1 MRRPLSSRDV
11 NFRRL
16 ATTLVTDLGLL
27 TAATLGVIVLEEWLG
42 LQGGS
47 AVYLLA
53 VALVAYLQGSWAAI
67 GTAIGAFLVYNFLFI
82 EPRFTFQVAS
92 GQGLLTLATLLALG
106 TGIGRLTGLLRDHA
120 RESDRREREARSL
133 FAVTR
138 AIATAR
144 RTVEALPAVVERIA
158 DETGMQRVWIGLGPT
173 VAQERTHAD
182 SQPAEAPVRIGPHQI
197 LNRTDHEDRSSWVRL
212 SSPAVAAAARPGG
225 PTLYRV
231 ELRADAD
238 VAGSLWAARDPDIGP
253 PTLEETRLMAVA
265 ADQVG
270 QGLLRDRLAE
280 QATELEVT
288 RRSDELKAALLDS
301 VSHDLRT
308 PLGTI
313 RAAAGNLADSTISW
327 EPGDR
332 EAMAREIDAEAERLA
347 RLVGDL
353 LDMSRI
359 EGGALQPRCEPIP
372 IADVVLP
379 PLQRARAQIGERQ
392 LEVDLPDDLPPVDV
406 DPVLIDQVITNLLE
420 NAERHGGPGS
430 PIRISARSEGEI
442 VLLRVED
449 GGPGV
454 PEASLPRLF
463 EKFYRVPQ
471 TRDSARRGSG
481 LGLALVKGLTEAMGG
496 SVSIGRSTL
505 GGLSMDLRLR
515 AAEHSA
521 P

>member
-1 MRRPLSSRDV
+1 VRRPSSSPRV
-11 NFRRL
+11 NWRRL
-16 ATTLVTDLGLL
+16 ANTLFTDLAVLS
-27 TAATLGVIVLEEWLG
+27 AATFGVFVLQEWLG

-67 GTAIGAFLVYNFLFI
+67 STAVGAFLIYNFLFI
-82 EPRFTFQVAS
+82 EPRFTFSVAS

-106 TGIGRLTGLLRDHA
+106 TGIGRLTGLLRDRA

-133 FAVTR
+133 FAVSR

-144 RTVEALPAVVERIA
+144 RTADALPAVVERIA
-158 DETGMQRVWIGLGPT
+158 AETAMRRVWVGLGTT
-173 VAQERTHAD
+173 VAQERTLAD
-182 SQPAEAPVRIGPHQI
+182 STPAEGPITIGPHQI
-197 LNRTDHEDRSSWVRL
+197 LSRSDHEDRSTWVRL
-212 SSPAVAAAARPGG
+212 SPPALAVGARPGG
-225 PTLYRV
+225 ATLYRV
-231 ELRADAD
+231 ELRDDAE
-238 VAGSLWAARDPDIGP
+238 VIGSLWAAREAPSGP

-313 RAAAGNLADSTISW
+313 RAAAGSLADAAISW
-327 EPGDR
+327 APGDR
-332 EAMAREIDAEAERLA
+332 EAMASQIDAEAERLA

-372 IADVVLP
+372 VGDLVLP
-379 PLQRARAQIGERQ
+379 ALERVRPHLGERQ
-392 LEVDLPDDLPPVDV
+392 LEVDLPDALPPVDV
-406 DPVLIDQVITNLLE
+406 DPVLIDQVMTNLLE
-420 NAERHGGPGS
+420 NAARHGGPGA
-430 PIRISARSEGEI
+430 PIRISAQEEGEL

-454 PEASLPRLF
+454 PATALPRLF

-471 TRDSARRGSG
+471 ARDSARRGSG

-496 SVSIGRSTL
+496 TVTAGRSAL
-505 GGLSMDLRLR
+505 GGLAVDLRLR
-515 AAEHSA
+515 TAEPSCQ
-521 P
+521 

>member
-1 MRRPLSSRDV
+1 M
-11 NFRRL
+11 
-16 ATTLVTDLGLL
+16 
-27 TAATLGVIVLEEWLG
+27 AA
-42 LQGGS
+42 
-47 AVYLLA
+47 
-53 VALVAYLQGSWAAI
+53 
-67 GTAIGAFLVYNFLFI
+67 
-82 EPRFTFQVAS
+82 
-92 GQGLLTLATLLALG
+92 
-106 TGIGRLTGLLRDHA
+106 
-120 RESDRREREARSL
+120 
-133 FAVTR
+133 
-138 AIATAR
+138 
-144 RTVEALPAVVERIA
+144 
-158 DETGMQRVWIGLGPT
+158 
-173 VAQERTHAD
+173 
-182 SQPAEAPVRIGPHQI
+182 
-197 LNRTDHEDRSSWVRL
+197 
-212 SSPAVAAAARPGG
+212 
-225 PTLYRV
+225 
-231 ELRADAD
+231 
-238 VAGSLWAARDPDIGP
+238 
-253 PTLEETRLMAVA
+253 A

-288 RRSDELKAALLDS
+288 RRSEELKAALLDS

-308 PLGTI
+308 PLGSI
-313 RAAAGNLADSTISW
+313 RAAAGSLADSSISW

-359 EGGALQPRCEPIP
+359 EGGALQPRCEPIL

-379 PLQRARAQIGERQ
+379 ALQRLPSQIGARQ
-392 LEVDLPDDLPPVDV
+392 LDVDIPDDLPPVDV

-430 PIRISARSEGEI
+430 PIRISARSKGEL

-471 TRDSARRGSG
+471 ARDSARRGSG

-496 SVSIGRSTL
+496 SVSAGRSAL
-505 GGLSMDLRLR
+505 GGLSMEVRLR
-515 AAEHSA
+515 AAERSA
-521 P
+521 Q

>member
-1 MRRPLSSRDV
+1 MRRPVSTLQV
-11 NFRRL
+11 NWLRL
-16 ATTLVTDLGLL
+16 ATTLLTDLGLL
-27 TAATLGVIVLEEWLG
+27 AAATLGVIVLEEWLG

-67 GTAIGAFLVYNFLFI
+67 STAIGAFLAYNFLFI
-82 EPRFTFQVAS
+82 EPRFTFRVAS

-106 TGIGRLTGLLRDHA
+106 TGIGRLTGLLRDRA

-133 FAVTR
+133 FAVSR
-138 AIATAR
+138 AIATVR
-144 RTVEALPAVVERIA
+144 RTLDALPAVVERIA
-158 DETGMQRVWIGLGPT
+158 AETGMRRVWIGLGPT
-173 VAQERTHAD
+173 VAQERTQAD
-182 SQPAEAPVRIGPHQI
+182 SQPAEAPIRIGPHQI
-197 LNRTDHEDRSSWVRL
+197 LSRGDHEDRSAWVRL
-212 SSPAVAAAARPGG
+212 SPPSSITAARPGA
-225 PTLYRV
+225 PTLHRV
-231 ELRADAD
+231 ELRIDAE
-238 VAGSLWAARDPDIGP
+238 VIGSLWAARDPDLGP

-288 RRSDELKAALLDS
+288 RRSEELKAALLDS

-313 RAAAGNLADSTISW
+313 RAAAGSLADSSIAW

-379 PLQRARAQIGERQ
+379 ALQRVRSRIGERQ
-392 LEVDLPDDLPPVDV
+392 LEVDLPDDLPPIDV
-406 DPVLIDQVITNLLE
+406 DSVLIEQVITNLLE

-430 PIRISARSEGEI
+430 PIRVSARPEGEL

-471 TRDSARRGSG
+471 TRESARRGSG
-481 LGLALVKGLTEAMGG
+481 LGLALVKGLAEAMGG
-496 SVSIGRSTL
+496 SVSAGQSTL
-505 GGLSMDLRLR
+505 GGLAVDLRLR
-515 AAEHSA
+515 AAERPA
-521 P
+521 Q